1 MVSQLLFSN
10 YVWQEMDL
18 EMDIISISIQLLHQ
32 NFINYLFIKLKRVAS
47 LQAMAS
53 ICICHFISHLL
64 GISVK
69 FLILFLQFSDITQPY
84 TRLFLIYKVIML
96 LGHHIKWQLGRPV
109 ICLFWSWS
117 SFSSFYI
124 SETLRSKF
132 VINFD
137 FGFVFQKYLSF
148 YFCSTS
154 LHKVFFLQALNCTH
168 MALHQLISYI

>member
-32 NFINYLFIKLKRVAS
+32 NFINYLFIELKKRVVS
-47 LQAMAS
+47 LQVIAS

-96 LGHHIKWQLGRPV
+96 LSHHIKWQLGRPV
-109 ICLFWSWS
+109 IRLLWSRA

-132 VINFD
+132 DFD
-137 FGFVFQKYLSF
+137 FW
-148 YFCSTS
+148 
-154 LHKVFFLQALNCTH
+154 
-168 MALHQLISYI
+168 I